1 MLGSITNQKKKEK
14 EKETLDISA
23 TYFQIAQSIIK
34 IYKLMIQ
41 NTSEKT
47 KWKAKAMTNLNT
59 NNNSDPNIK
68 VEPLTEVNALRMT
81 VWFESK
87 IWISIVS
94 TVKN

>member
-81 VWFESK
+81 VWLESK